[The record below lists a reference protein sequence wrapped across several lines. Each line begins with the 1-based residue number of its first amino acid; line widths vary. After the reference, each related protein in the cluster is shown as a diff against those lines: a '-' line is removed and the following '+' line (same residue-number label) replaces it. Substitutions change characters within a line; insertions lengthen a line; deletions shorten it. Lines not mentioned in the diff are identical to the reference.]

1 MTQMILGLHAHTS
14 IHAGVGQALGV
25 VDLPIQR
32 EAHTGY
38 PCIYGSGIKGAI
50 RAKAELGSKM
60 PKSVITQVFGPE
72 QTGGGGEQAGA
83 VAFSDAKLVLLP
95 VRSLT
100 SQFKWVTCPYALH
113 RYQVD
118 AKRVGLKVDFPAL
131 SIAKATNNISS
142 AIGHK
147 KENVFLEEYRFE
159 ANKTI
164 NLEPIVSA
172 LKKLMKPEMQPF
184 LDEQLLIVD
193 DNMFAHLAQH
203 VTPVNAHI
211 AIETERKMVRT
222 GALWYEETLPPESVL
237 YVVVHANASRE
248 KLKENESRAG
258 AEVMLSAVKELFAD
272 NWLQVGGNET
282 VGMGWCQ
289 VNLLEKTGG

>member
-38 PCIYGSGIKGAI
+38 PCIYGSGVKGAI

-60 PKSVITQVFGPE
+60 SKSVITQVFGPE
-72 QTGGGGEQAGA
+72 QTSGGGEQAGA

-100 SQFKWVTCPYALH
+100 SQFKWVTCPYALN

-118 AKRVGLKVDFPAL
+118 AKRVGLADNFTVPPFPPA
-131 SIAKATNNISS
+131 AANISP
-142 AIGHK
+142 AIA
-147 KENVFLEEYRFE
+147 NQPAQVFLEEYRFD
-159 ANKTI
+159 AKKTG

-184 LDEQLLIVD
+184 LDEQLLIVE

-248 KLKENESRAG
+248 KETDKRQKAPE
-258 AEVMLSAVKELFAD
+258 MLSAVKDLFAD

-289 VNLLEKTGG
+289 VSLLEKTGG

>member
-1 MTQMILGLHAHTS
+1 MSQMILGLHAHTS

-38 PCIYGSGIKGAI
+38 PCIYGSGVKGAI
-50 RAKAELGSKM
+50 RAKAELGNMDKYL
-60 PKSVITQVFGPE
+60 VTQVFGPE
-72 QTGGGGEQAGA
+72 QRNGGGEQAGA

-100 SQFKWVTCPYALH
+100 SQFKWVTCPYALN

-118 AKRVGLKVDFPAL
+118 AKRVGLPVNFTVPPLA
-131 SIAKATNNISS
+131 AAANNISP
-142 AIGHK
+142 AIANQK
-147 KENVFLEEYRFE
+147 AEVFLEEYRFGAKE
-159 ANKTI
+159 AG
-164 NLEPIVSA
+164 NLEPIITALKMLMKEEMQSA
-172 LKKLMKPEMQPF
+172 LA
-184 LDEQLLIVD
+184 DQLLIVE

-211 AIETERKMVRT
+211 AIETERKMVKT
-222 GALWYEETLPPESVL
+222 GALWYEETLPAESVL
-237 YVVVHANASRE
+237 YVVVHANDSRE
-248 KLKENESRAG
+248 KEAAKRQKSPE
-258 AEVMLSAVKELFAD
+258 MMKAVKDLFAD
-272 NWLQVGGNET
+272 RWLQVGGNET

-289 VNLLEKTGG
+289 VNLL